1 MSRIFLCFTCSLA
14 VSPHCCALRSP
25 AGAQSY
31 PTKPIRLVAPF
42 APGGGTDISARILAE
57 GLTQALGQTVV
68 VDNRPGAG
76 SMLGCEIV
84 AKSTP
89 DGYTLL
95 LGNISMAFNAALYK
109 KLPYDTLRD
118 FIPISLVTD
127 QPNILV
133 AHPSLPA
140 KSFKE
145 FIALARSQP
154 GKLTYGSAG
163 LGAGTHLAME
173 MLMMS
178 QKIELVHVPY
188 KGTGPALTALLG
200 NQISVFFSTFAS
212 ALPHVKAERLRA
224 FAVTSAK
231 RAPTLPEVPTVAESG
246 VPGYEYSTWY
256 GLLAPARH
264 AARDH
269 RQAQP
274 GDGRRAQR
282 AGLPAALLAQGMDPV
297 PSTAAHYAAYLK
309 SETEKWTKVVRAAK
323 IPAAVTGP
331 GQRCS
336 PSALCF
342 RLPAM
347 RNRAAP
353 CETGAFRLS

>member
-1 MSRIFLCFTCSLA
+1 MEDNMKRFTVAALLASLTLA
-14 VSPHCCALRSP
+14 PLAL
-25 AGAQSY
+25 AQEY
-31 PTKPIRLVAPF
+31 PTRPIRLVAPF

-57 GLTQALGQTVV
+57 GLTQAYAQTVV

-76 SMLGCEIV
+76 SALGCDIV
-84 AKSTP
+84 AKSAP

-109 KLPYDTLRD
+109 KLPFDTMRD

-145 FIALARSQP
+145 FLDLARSQP

-178 QKIELVHVPY
+178 QNIELVHVPY

-200 NQISVFFSTFAS
+200 NQISAFFSTFAS

-224 FAVTSAK
+224 YAVTSAK
-231 RAPTLPEVPTVAESG
+231 RAPTLPEVPTVAEMG

-256 GLLAPARH
+256 GLLAPARVPR
-264 AARDH
+264 AIVDKLNRTTTAVLNAPDY
-269 RQAQP
+269 RQ
-274 GDGRRAQR
+274 R
-282 AGLPAALLAQGMDPV
+282 LLAQGMDPV
-297 PSTAAHYAAYLK
+297 PSTAEHFAAYLK
-309 SETEKWTKVVRAAK
+309 SEAEKWAKVVRAAK
-323 IPAAVTGP
+323 IPL
-331 GQRCS
+331 Q
-336 PSALCF
+336 
-342 RLPAM
+342 
-347 RNRAAP
+347 
-353 CETGAFRLS
+353 

>member
-1 MSRIFLCFTCSLA
+1 MRRVASALLAAFLA
-14 VSPHCCALRSP
+14 VFAVSAT
-25 AGAQSY
+25 AQSY
-31 PTKPIRLVAPF
+31 PARPIRLVVPF
-42 APGGGTDISARILAE
+42 APGGGTDIGARILSE
-57 GLTQALGQTVV
+57 GLTQTLGQTMVI
-68 VDNRPGAG
+68 DNRPGAG
-76 SMLGCEIV
+76 SVLGCEIV
-84 AKSTP
+84 AKSAP

-109 KLPYDTLRD
+109 KLPFDTLRD
-118 FIPISLVTD
+118 FIPVSLVTD

-145 FIALARSQP
+145 LLTLARSQP

-178 QKIELVHVPY
+178 QKIDLVHVPY

-212 ALPHVKAERLRA
+212 ALPHVRAERLRA
-224 FAVTSAK
+224 YAVTSAK

-256 GLLAPARH
+256 GLLAPARTPR
-264 AARDH
+264 AITDKLNQTTVAVLNSPDY
-269 RQAQP
+269 RQ
-274 GDGRRAQR
+274 R
-282 AGLPAALLAQGMDPV
+282 LLAQGMDPF
-297 PSTAAHYAAYLK
+297 PSTAAHYSAYLK
-309 SETEKWTKVVRAAK
+309 SETAKWTKVVQAAK
-323 IPAAVTGP
+323 IPL
-331 GQRCS
+331 Q
-336 PSALCF
+336 
-342 RLPAM
+342 
-347 RNRAAP
+347 
-353 CETGAFRLS
+353 